1 MSADGERA
9 AAIRAALSGDRRA
22 LARLISRMESDAAE
36 RAAIMAALYSH
47 TGRAHV
53 IGVTGAPGSG
63 KSTLVGQLAA
73 AYRERGFTVAIVAVD
88 PSSSS
93 TGGALLGDRI
103 RMQHL
108 SGDEGVFMRSMASRG
123 ELGGLARSTMDV
135 ASVLDACG
143 YQRILIET
151 VGAGQS
157 DVEVAR
163 WAHTTVLVQV
173 PGMGDDIQ
181 ALKAGILEVA
191 DILAVNKADLE
202 GATRA
207 ALLLE
212 SMLDLGGVGQPSTA
226 AEAWRPPVLQTVATT
241 GQGIVEL
248 LEAIERHRAALASS
262 GALAELGERQAEEQ
276 LLAVVREQ
284 LERLARRRLEAPAA
298 QALAQRVARRELD
311 PYAAAQEIVRAM
323 GLDWA

>member
-1 MSADGERA
+1 MSADAERA
-9 AAIRAALSGDRRA
+9 ASIRAALSGDRRA

-36 RAAIMAALYSH
+36 RAASMAALYRH
-47 TGRAHV
+47 TGQAHV

-73 AYRERGFTVAIVAVD
+73 AYRERGFSVAIVAVD
-88 PSSSS
+88 PSSSA

-151 VGAGQS
+151 VGAGQA
-157 DVEVAR
+157 DIEVAR

-173 PGMGDDIQ
+173 PSMGDDIQ
-181 ALKAGILEVA
+181 ALKAGILELA
-191 DILAVNKADLE
+191 DVLVVNKADLE

-207 ALLLE
+207 VMLLE
-212 SMLDLGGVGQPSTA
+212 NMLDLAGVGQPSA
-226 AEAWRPPVLQTVATT
+226 GAEAWRPPVLQTVATRD
-241 GQGIVEL
+241 QGI
-248 LEAIERHRAALASS
+248 
-262 GALAELGERQAEEQ
+262 
-276 LLAVVREQ
+276 
-284 LERLARRRLEAPAA
+284 
-298 QALAQRVARRELD
+298 
-311 PYAAAQEIVRAM
+311 
-323 GLDWA
+323 